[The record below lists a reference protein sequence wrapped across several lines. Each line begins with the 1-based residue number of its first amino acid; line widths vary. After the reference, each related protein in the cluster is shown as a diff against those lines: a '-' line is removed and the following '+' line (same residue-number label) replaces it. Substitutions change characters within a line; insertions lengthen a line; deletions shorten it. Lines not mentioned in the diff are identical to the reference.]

1 MRKALSKTAR
11 LSKTGKTPAIS
22 VKPLFEDLRGLILQS
37 RENLA
42 HTVNTGIA
50 RLYWEIGSRIRRDIL
65 KCKRAKY
72 GAEIVP
78 ELASRLS
85 AEFGRGF
92 NSRNIFRMVRFAE
105 VFPDPAI
112 VTALRSQLGWSHFR
126 QLISFDDPLKRDFY
140 AEMCRVERWNT
151 RTLEQKIQGMLF
163 ERSALSRKP
172 QKLAALELKKLRDED
187 RLTPDLVF
195 RDPYFLD
202 FLNLKDTYSE
212 SDLESAILREIEGF
226 ILELGEGFAF
236 VERQKRIPIDG
247 DDFHLDLL
255 FYHRGLRRLVA
266 IELKLGDFQPGDAG
280 QMQLYLGWLDRYEK
294 KQGEGS
300 PIGLILCAGKKQERI
315 ELMNLE
321 RERIRVAS
329 YWTKL
334 PPKRELEK
342 RLHRAILMAR
352 TRLRSKSQP

>member
-1 MRKALSKTAR
+1 MKKSPNKTVQIAKA
-11 LSKTGKTPAIS
+11 GKSPAKSTP
-22 VKPLFEDLRGLILQS
+22 PLLQDLRGLIIRS

-42 HTVNTGIA
+42 HTISSGIA
-50 RLYWEIGSRIRRDIL
+50 LLYWEIGNRIRRDIL

-78 ELASRLS
+78 ELAARLS

-105 VFPDPAI
+105 VFPDSAI
-112 VTALRSQLGWSHFR
+112 VTALRTQLGWSHFR
-126 QLISFDDPLKRDFY
+126 QLIPFEDPLKRDFY
-140 AEMCRVERWNT
+140 AEMCRLERWST

-163 ERSALSRKP
+163 ERTALSRKP
-172 QKLAALELKKLRDED
+172 QKLAAQELKKLRDD
-187 RLTPDLVF
+187 DQLTPDLVF

>member
-140 AEMCRVERWNT
+140 AEMCRLERWST

-163 ERSALSRKP
+163 ERTALSRKP
-172 QKLAALELKKLRDED
+172 QKLAAQELKKLRDED

-212 SDLESAILREIEGF
+212 NDLETAILREIENF
-226 ILELGEGFAF
+226 ILELGDGFAF
-236 VERQKRIPIDG
+236 VERQKRIPVDG

-255 FYHRGLRRLVA
+255 FYHRRLQCLVA
-266 IELKLGDFQPGDAG
+266 IELKLGDFQPADSG
-280 QMQLYLGWLDRYEK
+280 QMQLYLAWLDRYEK
-294 KQGEGS
+294 RQGENP
-300 PIGLILCAGKKQERI
+300 PIGLILCAGKKQERV
-315 ELMNLE
+315 ELMNLG
-321 RERIRVAS
+321 REGIRVAS